1 MLEVDGRTET
11 YDGVGP
17 LVPFA
22 DGVTLFTPGGG
33 HAGHV
38 VPADAAWLFSRRS
51 SGR

>member
-17 LVPFA
+17 LVLFA

-33 HAGHV
+33 RG
-38 VPADAAWLFSRRS
+38 PRRAR
-51 SGR
+51 GRRLAVQPKVQR